1 MATINKKTF
10 EYIKG
15 RPYAPSEDNWDK
27 AISFWKS
34 LPSDDGAKY
43 DKEIVIDAKDISPQ
57 ITWGTSPQDVVAI
70 KGNVPD
76 PDNEKNPDRK
86 KAMERSLEYMGLE
99 PKQEIQKIKVDKV
112 FIGSCTNGRI
122 EDLREVAKVVK
133 GKKVT
138 VESMIVPGSGLV
150 KKQAEDEGL
159 DKIFTEAG
167 FDWREPGCSMCL
179 AMNPDQLKP
188 KERCA
193 STSNRNFE
201 GRQGREGRTHLVSP
215 AIAAASAIKGVFTS
229 VEDL

>member
-1 MATINKKTF
+1 MRIIVNGELGLGVTAKDIILHIIGQIGTAGGTGYVIEYSGEAISNLSMEGRMTICNMSIEAGARAGLIAPDQKTF

-15 RPYAPSEDNWDK
+15 RPYAPSGDNWDK

-43 DKEIVIDAKDISPQ
+43 DKEIVIDAKEISPQ

-133 GKKVT
+133 G
-138 VESMIVPGSGLV
+138 
-150 KKQAEDEGL
+150 
-159 DKIFTEAG
+159 
-167 FDWREPGCSMCL
+167 
-179 AMNPDQLKP
+179 
-188 KERCA
+188 
-193 STSNRNFE
+193 
-201 GRQGREGRTHLVSP
+201 
-215 AIAAASAIKGVFTS
+215 
-229 VEDL
+229 